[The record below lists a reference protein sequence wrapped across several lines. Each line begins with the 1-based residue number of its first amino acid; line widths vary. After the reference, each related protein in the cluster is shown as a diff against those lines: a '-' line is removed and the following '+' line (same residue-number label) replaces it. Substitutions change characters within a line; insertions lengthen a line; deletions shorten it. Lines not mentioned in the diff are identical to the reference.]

1 VIAYHGCSN
10 RCQIWAGSRKPRREG
25 TGIEIKFGRISDVAG
40 MNALAAVAHATVSR
54 SVNDGNTLETKLH
67 ILLALSVLVEEG
79 ECVLSESIRHR
90 NDVSRLVRS
99 AHFWLVPGTVGKSS
113 GVGWVRSRV
122 GIPGESQQLAD
133 KSECTTNGRSNK
145 QGQNAEMVC

>member
-79 ECVLSESIRHR
+79 ECVLS
-90 NDVSRLVRS
+90 